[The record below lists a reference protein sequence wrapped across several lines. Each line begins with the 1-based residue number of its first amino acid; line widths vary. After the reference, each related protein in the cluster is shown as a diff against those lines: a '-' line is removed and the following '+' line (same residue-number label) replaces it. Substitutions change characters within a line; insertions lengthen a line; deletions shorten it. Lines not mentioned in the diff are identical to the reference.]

1 MSEPIVTI
9 EAART
14 ALSLKCAPTT
24 TPELTTDEGGD
35 LDAILSGN
43 VHATVWTPAT
53 KYKLGARIIPTED
66 NRNGRMFKCVRSGT
80 SGDTD
85 EDEPVWADFEGW
97 ITGATLGLVTGNL
110 GSSVACIS
118 DGDVQ
123 WVDDGVECDLWNI
136 DDAAHDAWMVKSTR
150 ASDIH
155 NIIRGGNSYDF
166 EAVYR
171 HCREMANSFGGAFI
185 R

>member
-9 EAART
+9 EEART
-14 ALSLKCAPTT
+14 ALSLKCAPTA
-24 TPELTTDEGGD
+24 TPELTTTEGGD

-53 KYKLGARIIPTED
+53 KYKLSARIIPTED
-66 NRNGRMFKCVRSGT
+66 NRNGRMFKCVRSGV

-85 EDEPVWADFEGW
+85 NDEPTWTDFEGYV
-97 ITGATLGLVTGNL
+97 TGSTLGLAIGNM
-110 GSSVACIS
+110 GSAVLCIS
-118 DGDVQ
+118 DNEVL
-123 WVDDGVECDLWNI
+123 WVDAGPECDLWNI

-155 NIIRGGNSYDF
+155 NIVRGGNAYDF
-166 EAVYR
+166 EQIYQ
-171 HCREMANSFGGAFI
+171 HCVSMANKFGGAFI